1 MSKIGVAIVE
11 DSAFQREYLRACI
24 ESHPRLTVVGVYSR
38 GEELLEAVGFVRPQ
52 VVTMDAQLPGM
63 SGPETVH
70 RLLRLYPVPVVLFSA
85 SASFWTPSAEEAG
98 VVSVV
103 EKGLSID
110 PSDEAVQQLLN
121 QLVIMSSVK
130 VFRRRDPRRNLYGS
144 RRILAVGASSGSPQV
159 LESILARLVGRDL
172 SCFVVQHLPEG
183 GEENFARWLSRT
195 TGWEVEVATNGAP
208 IATGKCLVA
217 PHGRHLEVGNFT
229 VALTDSRKQDGHCPS
244 ASRLFQ
250 SLAISHADTTVGVI
264 LSGMGRDGAQ
274 GLLELRQAGGL
285 TLSQSSS
292 TAGVSAMPK
301 AAEDLGAVAESYN
314 LRSLL
319 TRLDGLF
326 PPPRP

>member
-1 MSKIGVAIVE
+1 MKRIRVAIVE

-24 ESHPRLTVVGVYSR
+24 DSHPRLMVVGAYSR
-38 GEELLEAVGFVRPQ
+38 GEELLESVGFVQPH

-63 SGPETVH
+63 SGPETVQK
-70 RLLRLYPVPVVLFSA
+70 LLRLYPVPVVLFSA
-85 SASFWTPSAEEAG
+85 SASFWSPSAEEAG

-103 EKGLSID
+103 EKGLSLE
-110 PSDEAVQQLLN
+110 PSEEAVEQLLD

-130 VFRRRDPRRNLYGS
+130 VFRRRDPRRSHQGQ

-159 LESILARLVGRDL
+159 LESILARLVSRDL

-195 TGWEVEVATNGAP
+195 TGWEVEVAAGGAP
-208 IATGKCLVA
+208 IAPGKCLVA

-229 VALTDSRKQDGHCPS
+229 VSLTDSRKQDGHCPS

-250 SLAISHADTTVGVI
+250 SLAVSHPHSTVGVV

-285 TLSQSSS
+285 TLSQSSL

-301 AAEDLGAVAESYN
+301 AAEDLGAVAESYH
-314 LRSLL
+314 LEALL
-319 TRLDGLF
+319 TRLEGIF
-326 PPPRP
+326 PPPRL